1 MRGFDPLVFQG
12 SLRRPNYGCPD
23 RERGVFVA
31 QGMEEYCWQNQI
43 VFKDYQDRVQRVS
56 EQRKEQSLQPF
67 REQKLPGIFR
77 RDPQADQEA
86 KKNGIESGLG
96 YGISTLE
103 PSPRLD
109 HPAKNILGRIRPAH
123 LL

>member
-1 MRGFDPLVFQG
+1 
-12 SLRRPNYGCPD
+12 
-23 RERGVFVA
+23 
-31 QGMEEYCWQNQI
+31 MEEYCWQNQI

-86 KKNGIESGLG
+86 LARETAKKNGIESGLG

>member
-1 MRGFDPLVFQG
+1 MWPRGWRNTAGP
-12 SLRRPNYGCPD
+12 
-23 RERGVFVA
+23 
-31 QGMEEYCWQNQI
+31 NQI

-86 KKNGIESGLG
+86 LARETAKKNGIESGLG
-96 YGISTLE
+96 CAISNAGTE
-103 PSPRLD
+103 PEVGSLR
-109 HPAKNILGRIRPAH
+109 
-123 LL
+123 

>member
-1 MRGFDPLVFQG
+1 M
-12 SLRRPNYGCPD
+12 
-23 RERGVFVA
+23 FVT

-86 KKNGIESGLG
+86 LARETAKTESGLG
-96 YGISTLE
+96 YAISTLE

-109 HPAKNILGRIRPAH
+109 HSAKNIVRRIRPAH